1 MEGNNLDL
9 SNRGL
14 TQLNEVQGMLSQYS
28 GSIFML
34 NLGGNYLKYVYIINI
49 LIFFN
54 LEILIFKYPF
64 QNFKFLF

>member
-34 NLGGNYLKYVYIINI
+34 NLGGN
-49 LIFFN
+49 
-54 LEILIFKYPF
+54 
-64 QNFKFLF
+64 

>member
-34 NLGGNYLKYVYIINI
+34 NLGGNYLKYVYIIII

-54 LEILIFKYPF
+54 LEILIFKYLF

>member
-1 MEGNNLDL
+1 MDGNNLDL

-14 TQLNEVQGMLSQYS
+14 KEINEIQDMLMQYS
-28 GSIFML
+28 GSIFTL
-34 NLGGNYLKYVYIINI
+34 NLAGNYLKYVYIINI

-54 LEILIFKYPF
+54 LEILIFKPF